1 VADVDVRAA
10 MAEQQLHRVVS
21 DDGTPIAYWSSGEGP
36 PLVLV
41 HGGLGDHT
49 RWDVLRPHLESEVA
63 VHAMDRRGRG
73 GSGDHPDYQLER
85 EYEDV
90 ASVIDDVAERAGS
103 PVDVYCSSF
112 GGLCAFG
119 AATSTTNIRRLA
131 LYEAWPPVNP
141 EAFAPPAGF
150 LGRMEAELAA
160 GDREAALE
168 LAYRELVG
176 LTEEELADVRA
187 QPSWPARVAA
197 THTIP
202 REERA
207 FAGAAFDPE
216 LAAGITVPT
225 LLLVGTDS
233 PDWGPEAAIVAA
245 ALPDARIVHL
255 DGQGHVADL
264 LAPEVVAEPLL
275 AFLREG

>member
-1 VADVDVRAA
+1 MSGEVSRK
-10 MAEQQLHRVVS
+10 VVS
-21 DDGTPIAYWSSGEGP
+21 SDGTEIAYWSSGAGP

-49 RWDVLRPHLESEVA
+49 RWDALRPHLEPHVT

-73 GSGDHPDYQLER
+73 GSGDHRDYALQR
-85 EYEDV
+85 ESEDV
-90 ASVIDDVAERAGS
+90 AAVVDAVAELSGS

-119 AATSTTNIRRLA
+119 AVALTSNLRRLV
-131 LYEAWPPVNP
+131 LYEAWPPVHP
-141 EAFAPPAGF
+141 DAFAPPAGCVE
-150 LGRMEAELAA
+150 RMEDQLAQ
-160 GDREAALE
+160 GNSEAALE

-176 LTEEELADVRA
+176 LTEKELAEIRA

-197 THTIP
+197 AHTIP

-207 FAGAAFDPE
+207 FASATFDPE
-216 LAAGITVPT
+216 QAAAIDLPT
-225 LLLVGTDS
+225 LLLVGTES
-233 PDWGPEAAIVAA
+233 PAWGTEARTVAT

-255 DGQGHVADL
+255 EGQGHVADL
-264 LAPEVVAEPLL
+264 LAPEVVAERLL
-275 AFLREG
+275 TFLRER